1 MMQCFKGKITPSK
14 LFFSAEATRKKAAE
28 FQATKNAILGQSC
41 RPLIARRISLEI
53 GVYVR

>member
-1 MMQCFKGKITPSK
+1 MMKCFKGKITPSK

-41 RPLIARRISLEI
+41 RPLIARRITLEI